1 MNLGIFA
8 LCAIQF
14 HERVAFCFTSIGC
27 LSSYHSGAVLVKI
40 TRTKLKL
47 VKWEASGYGLKFRW
61 SDWSNYTQESIE
73 LGC

>member
-1 MNLGIFA
+1 MNLDVFA

-27 LSSYHSGAVLVKI
+27 LSSYHSGAVSVKI

-47 VKWEASGYGLKFRW
+47 VKWEASG
-61 SDWSNYTQESIE
+61 
-73 LGC
+73 